1 MILPQ
6 IPRVLL
12 HPKDLYYA
20 GIPPDIAKAL
30 GILSLFSVRIWN
42 QVLSRRNA
50 IGLGFDEE
58 LGFDDRIAREIEGE
72 DKVLTS

>member
-1 MILPQ
+1 LKQ
-6 IPRVLL
+6 SS
-12 HPKDLYYA
+12 
-20 GIPPDIAKAL
+20 

-50 IGLGFDEE
+50 IALGFDEE
-58 LGFDDRIAREIEGE
+58 LGFDDRIARQIEGE